1 MACLVRVRVRVRVSG
16 QGQGLGWGLARRLP
30 AAELVVEGSVLE
42 RREAEEQGE
51 PEDRVDLTQAAVE
64 H

>member
-1 MACLVRVRVRVRVSG
+1 M
-16 QGQGLGWGLARRLP
+16 LARRLP